1 MFFISPLSCY
11 EQYIKHAVCFQ
22 LSVHS
27 EALLDAVLPAVV
39 DHAWTFIY
47 GAALR
52 PSNDAYPNVRGTDQF
67 GGKIKQ
73 TEKQCEWKME
83 NVCGLIMFTVV
94 EGYGSF
100 LELSCL
106 IFDSRFDPGDVGPSY
121 WMKHDVAAFE
131 LPLRT
136 SS

>member
-1 MFFISPLSCY
+1 M
-11 EQYIKHAVCFQ
+11 

-52 PSNDAYPNVRGTDQF
+52 PSNDTYPNVRGTDQF
-67 GGKIKQ
+67 GGKIKRP
-73 TEKQCEWKME
+73 EKQCEWKME

-94 EGYGSF
+94 EGHGSF
-100 LELSCL
+100 VGVEL
-106 IFDSRFDPGDVGPSY
+106 FNF
-121 WMKHDVAAFE
+121 
-131 LPLRT
+131 
-136 SS
+136 

>member
-1 MFFISPLSCY
+1 MAYICRYLSAYIYSRCMFFISPPSCY

-52 PSNDAYPNVRGTDQF
+52 PSNDTYLNVRGTDQF
-67 GGKIKQ
+67 GGEQNKQ
-73 TEKQCEWKME
+73 KNNVSGKC
-83 NVCGLIMFTVV
+83 VCGLIMFTVMK
-94 EGYGSF
+94 GHRSC
-100 LELSCL
+100 LELSL
-106 IFDSRFDPGDVGPSY
+106 IVGSDLGDVGPSY
-121 WMKHDVAAFE
+121 W
-131 LPLRT
+131 T
-136 SS
+136 T

>member
-1 MFFISPLSCY
+1 MRHIYIYTIYVDIEVRTFILDDFFISPPACS
-11 EQYIKHAVCFQ
+11 EQYIKNAVCFQ

-67 GGKIKQ
+67 GG
-73 TEKQCEWKME
+73 E
-83 NVCGLIMFTVV
+83 
-94 EGYGSF
+94 
-100 LELSCL
+100 
-106 IFDSRFDPGDVGPSY
+106 
-121 WMKHDVAAFE
+121 
-131 LPLRT
+131 
-136 SS
+136 

>member
-1 MFFISPLSCY
+1 M
-11 EQYIKHAVCFQ
+11 

-67 GGKIKQ
+67 AGKIKQ
-73 TEKQCEWKME
+73 PEKQCEWKMF
-83 NVCGLIMFTVV
+83 VAFLCLLLWKVI
-94 EGYGSF
+94 GSF
-100 LELSCL
+100 LELSFL

-121 WMKHDVAAFE
+121 WMKHDVAAF
-131 LPLRT
+131 
-136 SS
+136 